1 MSTDIVDNGFGAIMA
16 VERCDD
22 CKKVLSR
29 RPATAYERNMVGTCT
44 LVCDW
49 CKDCSPKHSFTM
61 DAPIYEVRGMSIG
74 NPSAIA
80 KVRIE
85 T

>member
-1 MSTDIVDNGFGAIMA
+1 MSTRIVDNGYGAIMA
-16 VERCDD
+16 VEVCDD
-22 CKKVLSR
+22 CQKVLAS
-29 RPATAYERNMVGTCT
+29 RPATEYERGKVGTQT

-49 CKDCSPKHSFTM
+49 CKDCYPKHSFPMGTPM
-61 DAPIYEVRGMSIG
+61 YEVRGISIG
-74 NPSAIA
+74 NHNAVA